1 MENFEKNIDQ
11 FFSSE
16 SKKAEENINFPGFE
30 KVWDKIENRLDETE
44 KKSSKKVI
52 PLWLPYSIAASVIL
66 FFGINYLLNYND
78 INTVNLNSTLGE
90 NTHQKNNFDSVKIAK
105 IDQSIKQNIEQNLV
119 KENSNNNNFTQVEN
133 KFPQTV
139 IANSSPEK
147 EKQISEIDSK
157 REDENKVSA
166 NNDKVM
172 MLAKSAPSPTIAQ
185 NNSNDDTIG
194 IIETKKYK
202 TAEVSKMAFNNKK
215 TSEEFSKTA
224 EAPAFSDFVAINDD
238 DFKISQKHSTEPL
251 YIIDGY
257 VADTKFLKNYN
268 KRKITSLNIV
278 EGENAKKLYGN
289 LAKKGVV
296 VITTKGL
303 NSQEEAYLKNN
314 SKNYNFSGTG
324 N

>member
-16 SKKAEENINFPGFE
+16 SKKAEENTSFPGFE

-52 PLWLPYSIAASVIL
+52 PLWLPYSIAVSVIL

-78 INTVNLNSTLGE
+78 INMVNLNSTLGE

-119 KENSNNNNFTQVEN
+119 KENSNNNNFTQVEH
-133 KFPQTV
+133 KFPQMV

-157 REDENKVSA
+157 REDENENSA

-185 NNSNDDTIG
+185 NNSNDDSIG

-202 TAEVSKMAFNNKK
+202 TSEVSKMAFNNKK
-215 TSEEFSKTA
+215 TSEEFSTTA

>member
-16 SKKAEENINFPGFE
+16 SKKAEENTSFPGFE
-30 KVWDKIENRLDETE
+30 KVWDKIENRLDKTE

-52 PLWLPYSIAASVIL
+52 PLWLPYTIAASVVL
-66 FFGINYLLNYND
+66 FFGINYLLNYNN
-78 INTVNLNSTLGE
+78 INTVNSNSTLGE
-90 NTHQKNNFDSVKIAK
+90 NPHHNNNFDSVKIAR
-105 IDQSIKQNIEQNLV
+105 INQSIKQNIEQNLV
-119 KENSNNNNFTQVEN
+119 KENSNNNNFTQVEH

-147 EKQISEIDSK
+147 EKQILEIDSK
-157 REDENKVSA
+157 REDENSA

-185 NNSNDDTIG
+185 NNSNDDSIG

-202 TAEVSKMAFNNKK
+202 TAEVSKIAFNNKK
-215 TSEEFSKTA
+215 TSEEFSATA

-238 DFKISQKHSTEPL
+238 DFKISQKHSTELL

-303 NSQEEAYLKNN
+303 NSQEETYLKNN
-314 SKNYNFSGTG
+314 SKNYNISGTG

>member
-1 MENFEKNIDQ
+1 MLTQ
-11 FFSSE
+11 F
-16 SKKAEENINFPGFE
+16 SKP
-30 KVWDKIENRLDETE
+30 
-44 KKSSKKVI
+44 
-52 PLWLPYSIAASVIL
+52 
-66 FFGINYLLNYND
+66 
-78 INTVNLNSTLGE
+78 
-90 NTHQKNNFDSVKIAK
+90 
-105 IDQSIKQNIEQNLV
+105 
-119 KENSNNNNFTQVEN
+119 
-133 KFPQTV
+133 
-139 IANSSPEK
+139 
-147 EKQISEIDSK
+147 
-157 REDENKVSA
+157 EDENKVSA

-172 MLAKSAPSPTIAQ
+172 MLSKSAPFPTIAQ

-215 TSEEFSKTA
+215 TSEEFSATA

-238 DFKISQKHSTEPL
+238 DFKINQKHSTEPL

>member
-1 MENFEKNIDQ
+1 
-11 FFSSE
+11 
-16 SKKAEENINFPGFE
+16 
-30 KVWDKIENRLDETE
+30 
-44 KKSSKKVI
+44 
-52 PLWLPYSIAASVIL
+52 
-66 FFGINYLLNYND
+66 
-78 INTVNLNSTLGE
+78 
-90 NTHQKNNFDSVKIAK
+90 
-105 IDQSIKQNIEQNLV
+105 
-119 KENSNNNNFTQVEN
+119 
-133 KFPQTV
+133 
-139 IANSSPEK
+139 
-147 EKQISEIDSK
+147 
-157 REDENKVSA
+157 
-166 NNDKVM
+166 

-251 YIIDGY
+251 YIVDGY

>member
-11 FFSSE
+11 FFNSE
-16 SKKAEENINFPGFE
+16 SKKAEENTNFPGFE

-44 KKSSKKVI
+44 KKSSKKVL
-52 PLWLPYSIAASVIL
+52 PLWLPYSIAVSVIL

-90 NTHQKNNFDSVKIAK
+90 NTHHNNNFDSVKIAK
-105 IDQSIKQNIEQNLV
+105 INQTIERNLV

-157 REDENKVSA
+157 REDENENSA

-185 NNSNDDTIG
+185 NNSNNDTIG

-215 TSEEFSKTA
+215 TSEEFSTTA

>member
-52 PLWLPYSIAASVIL
+52 PLWLHYSIAVSVIL
-66 FFGINYLLNYND
+66 FFGINYLMNYNN
-78 INTVNLNSTLGE
+78 INTVNSNSTLGE
-90 NTHQKNNFDSVKIAK
+90 NTHHKNNFDSVKIAK

-133 KFPQTV
+133 KFPQMV

-147 EKQISEIDSK
+147 EKQILEIDSK
-157 REDENKVSA
+157 PEDENENSA

-172 MLAKSAPSPTIAQ
+172 MLAISAPSPTIAQ
-185 NNSNDDTIG
+185 NNSNDDSIG

-202 TAEVSKMAFNNKK
+202 TSEVSKMAFNNKK

-238 DFKISQKHSTEPL
+238 EFKISQKHSTEPL

>member
-16 SKKAEENINFPGFE
+16 SKKAEENTSFPGFE

-44 KKSSKKVI
+44 KKSSKKLI

-66 FFGINYLLNYND
+66 FFGINYLLNYNN
-78 INTVNLNSTLGE
+78 INTVNSNLTLGE
-90 NTHQKNNFDSVKIAK
+90 NAHHNNNFDSVKIAK
-105 IDQSIKQNIEQNLV
+105 IDQSIKQNIKQNLV
-119 KENSNNNNFTQVEN
+119 KENSNNNNFTQVEH

-147 EKQISEIDSK
+147 EKQILEIDSK
-157 REDENKVSA
+157 REDENSA

-172 MLAKSAPSPTIAQ
+172 MLAISAPSPTIAQ
-185 NNSNDDTIG
+185 NNSNDDSIG

-215 TSEEFSKTA
+215 TSEEFSTTA

-238 DFKISQKHSTEPL
+238 DFKINQKHSTEPL

-314 SKNYNFSGTG
+314 SKNYNISGTG